1 MVSIAPVFRVALLA
15 AGLALAGCAQM
26 SQTQS
31 VLQSASQSAPPVAA
45 LDDDAFCRAG
55 GAAPG
60 SSAYVACRRDRDV
73 AASRSDARM
82 DRAHKNLA
90 EDMLNGR

>member
-1 MVSIAPVFRVALLA
+1 MVSIAPVFRVALVA
-15 AGLALAGCAQM
+15 AGLPLPVCAQM
-26 SQTQS
+26 PHPHP
-31 VLQSASQSAPPVAA
+31 ASQSAPPAAA
-45 LDDDAFCRAG
+45 LDDDAFCRAN

-82 DRAHKNLA
+82 DRTHKNLA